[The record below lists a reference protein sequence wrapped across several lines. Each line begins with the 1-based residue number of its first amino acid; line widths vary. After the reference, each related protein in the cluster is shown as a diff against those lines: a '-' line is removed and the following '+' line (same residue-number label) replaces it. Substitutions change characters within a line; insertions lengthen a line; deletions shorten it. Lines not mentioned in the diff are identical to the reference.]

1 MRETSLVGVR
11 YRLRIV
17 SLLLLSVSMVSSAS
31 ILIRFSTS
39 PPLVKVF
46 WRTLYGSMIMASVG
60 AFRGNLA
67 AFRGPVLKNTWH
79 WLLFIGM
86 MLSLHFS
93 AWFISLSMTSV
104 AASVVLTDSSP
115 IFTAVLST
123 LILRESPRRRAW
135 AGVAIAF
142 TGASVLALG
151 DVESSGTEAFTG
163 DLLALLSAFF
173 LAVYFIGGR
182 RYARGIPNSVYT
194 TVVYSSAAVTTLA
207 LCLVSGVDVIVLVP
221 TEIAL
226 FIALAVFPTA
236 LGHSVNNY
244 LLTLVPAY
252 VVSSAVLGEPIGA
265 TLLAMLILHETPTT
279 MTLVGLVIILLG
291 VALVLMG
298 LPKDEGTPHSA
309 LDDPDRT

>member
-1 MRETSLVGVR
+1 
-11 YRLRIV
+11 
-17 SLLLLSVSMVSSAS
+17 
-31 ILIRFSTS
+31 
-39 PPLVKVF
+39 
-46 WRTLYGSMIMASVG
+46 MASVG
-60 AFRGNLA
+60 GLRGNLH
-67 AFRGPVLKNTWH
+67 AFKEPVLRSRWG

-93 AWFISLSMTSV
+93 AWFVSLSMTSV

-135 AGVAIAF
+135 VGVLIAF

-151 DVESSGTEAFTG
+151 DFEYGGTEAFAG

-173 LAVYFIGGR
+173 LSVYFTGGR

-194 TVVYSSAAVTTLA
+194 TVVYLSAAATTLV
-207 LCLVSGVDVIVLVP
+207 LCLITGSDVVVLVP
-221 TEIAL
+221 SEIAL

-265 TLLAMLILHETPTT
+265 TLLAALILQETPSAI
-279 MTLVGLVIILLG
+279 TLVGFMVILLG

-298 LPKDEGTPHSA
+298 LPRDATTTRSA
-309 LDDPDRT
+309 LDDSDGT